1 MLVTRYKLMIKKNL
15 THTLI
20 ISCFLLAILMLFE
33 GCAAS
38 KYPYRKKRK
47 SRKCNECPKW
57 GYADPAPVIQM
68 KADGTI

>member
-1 MLVTRYKLMIKKNL
+1 MIKRILKQ
-15 THTLI
+15 TLV
-20 ISCFLLAILMLFE
+20 ISCFLLAILLLFE
-33 GCAAS
+33 SCAAS

-57 GYADPAPVIQM
+57 SQSDPAPMIQM

>member
-1 MLVTRYKLMIKKNL
+1 MITRNLKQALVF
-15 THTLI
+15 
-20 ISCFLLAILMLFE
+20 SCFLLAILVMFE
-33 GCAAS
+33 SCAAS

-57 GYADPAPVIQM
+57 SQSDTAPVIQM